1 MKLALVA
8 DIHANLPALQ
18 AVLADVDR
26 WRPDLVVVLGDIV
39 NRGPHPRQCLD
50 LIRDRDASQAWHLL
64 AGNHEDYVLHVHHHP
79 PSPGPE
85 CAVHQHTSWTA
96 RQLDGALDDLAAL
109 PPRIRLDLPAP
120 AGRASFT
127 HASLLGNRNGI
138 FADTG
143 ALDLAA
149 KVDASAA
156 LFGVGHTHRP
166 LVRNHGATVVVNAG
180 SVGLPFDGDRRAGYA
195 RATARRA
202 GWEVEIQRLAY
213 DWRAVWRDCVT
224 EEFVAGSGPVAG
236 LISRELEV
244 ARPLLTEWT
253 NRYQH
258 LVLAGQI
265 GMERS
270 VREFLAALT
279 APTGRG

>member
-18 AVLADVDR
+18 AVLADVDG

-39 NRGPHPRQCLD
+39 NRGPHPRRCLD
-50 LIRDRDASQAWHLL
+50 LIRDRGSSPAWHLL
-64 AGNHEDYVLHVHHHP
+64 AGNHEDYVLQVHRHP

-85 CAVHQHTSWTA
+85 RVVHQHTSWTVA
-96 RQLDGALDDLAAL
+96 QLCGGVDDLAAL

-138 FADTG
+138 FAATG
-143 ALDLAA
+143 VSDLAA

-202 GWEVEIQRLAY
+202 GWEVEIKRLTY

-224 EEFVAGSGPVAG
+224 DEFVVGSGPVARM
-236 LISRELEV
+236 ISRELEV

-265 GMERS
+265 SMERS
-270 VREFLAALT
+270 VSEFLAASE
-279 APTGRG
+279 

>member
-26 WRPDLVVVLGDIV
+26 WGPDLVVVLGDIV
-39 NRGPHPRQCLD
+39 NRGPHPRQCFD
-50 LIRDRDASQAWHLL
+50 LIGERAASPAWHLL
-64 AGNHEDYVLHVHHHP
+64 AGNHEDYVLHLHRHP
-79 PSPGPE
+79 PRAGPE
-85 CAVHQHTSWTA
+85 AVVHQHTAWTIV
-96 RQLDGALDDLAAL
+96 QLCAALEGLAAL

-143 ALDLAA
+143 SLDLAA

-166 LVRNHGATVVVNAG
+166 LVRNHGSTIVVNAG

-195 RATARRA
+195 RATARRS
-202 GWEVEIQRLAY
+202 GWHVVIKRLAY
-213 DWRAVWRDCVT
+213 DWRAAWRDCVT
-224 EEFVAGSGPVAG
+224 EEFVTGSGPVAR

-258 LVLAGQI
+258 LVLAGRI
-265 GMERS
+265 GMEHS
-270 VREFLAALT
+270 VSEFLAA
-279 APTGRG
+279 AG